1 MVQGDLW
8 RNSRVGLK
16 MSEEYDKQLQEKGGK
31 MYKIELT
38 CAELEFI
45 KDFLSGI
52 NDFMQY
58 LHAHFH
64 STFEFER
71 GLEKIRPDD
80 LADKIFTQ
88 YHNGDGDFI

>member
-1 MVQGDLW
+1 
-8 RNSRVGLK
+8 
-16 MSEEYDKQLQEKGGK
+16 MSEEYIKKLEENGSKVYQIK
-31 MYKIELT
+31 LT

-58 LHAHFH
+58 LHSHFH

-80 LADKIFTQ
+80 LAEKIFQ
-88 YHNGDGDFI
+88 QFYDEDGNYR